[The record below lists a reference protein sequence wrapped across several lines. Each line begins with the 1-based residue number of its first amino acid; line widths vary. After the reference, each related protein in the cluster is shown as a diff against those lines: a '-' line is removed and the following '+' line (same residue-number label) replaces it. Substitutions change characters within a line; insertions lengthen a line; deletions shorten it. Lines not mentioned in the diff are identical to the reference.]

1 MKKIEVDNA
10 LYQYLLSQT
19 QEFGE
24 TASDVLRRLL
34 HLSPEHQSLETSVP
48 FSVESAVQNTFP
60 LDENGTNQARSHQ
73 GDKTTKSKKV
83 SPKEIDKLE
92 QNVRAVLL
100 SPAFLQ
106 ESKVVIRFLSILRVL
121 YRTNPESFALAT
133 ENTHGRTRIY
143 FARDEAT
150 LLAAGNHT
158 KPKQIPESP
167 FWVVTNNN
175 TPRKM
180 LILENI
186 MRDMF
191 LPNSIIEEVRTHFTV
206 N

>member
-1 MKKIEVDNA
+1 MKKIEVDDA

-24 TASDVLRRLL
+24 SASDVLRRLL
-34 HLSPEHQSLETSVP
+34 NLSPQHQFLESAVP

-60 LDENGTNQARSHQ
+60 LEDHVIAKEQSGAM
-73 GDKTTKSKKV
+73 DKAGKTKKV
-83 SPKEIDKLE
+83 SQKDIAKLE
-92 QNVRAVLL
+92 KNVYAVLL

-106 ESKVVIRFLSILRVL
+106 ESKGVGKFLSLLRVL

-133 ENTHGRTRIY
+133 ENSHGRTRLY

-150 LLAAGNHT
+150 LLASGNHT

-180 LILENI
+180 LILEGI
-186 MRDMF
+186 MRNMS
-191 LPNSIIEEVRTHFTV
+191 LSNEIIEKVRNNFTV